1 MSVIAWS
8 ERRIEDALALF
19 MAADSRIKKARQLP
33 AGIDANKRVEY
44 LAYLKK
50 TIAYLKGA
58 KVEPSKNPVF

>member
-1 MSVIAWS
+1 
-8 ERRIEDALALF
+8 

-50 TIAYLKGA
+50 TIAYLTGA
-58 KVEPSKNPVF
+58 KVEPSKNPDF